1 MPDFNKRATGP
12 EIMDDFNLGPEE
24 IEPLLKGLKKV
35 NQYLGGYKVVF
46 YALKEASVQNNFH
59 ISDWGCG
66 GGDVLRAI
74 SRRIKKKNL
83 NVFFTGIDAT
93 PAAVDFAWREN
104 TEPNISFILADVL
117 SEEVSKLKFDIVIST
132 LFTHHFAD
140 EEWVLL
146 IKKMM
151 VCSRYAVIIDDL
163 HRHWLPYYAVKFIT
177 RLVTRS
183 RLARYDGPLS
193 VLKGFKRKEL
203 EALLQKAGIKNYKIK
218 WMWAFRWQIILYKS

>member
-12 EIMDDFNLGPEE
+12 EIMDDFNLSPEE
-24 IEPLLKGLKKV
+24 IEPLLNGLKKV

-93 PAAVDFAWREN
+93 PAAVGFACREN

-132 LFTHHFAD
+132 LFTHHFTD

-203 EALLQKAGIKNYKIK
+203 EALLQKAGIKKYKIK